1 MNGISRHFVGDGLAL
16 LRAVVALTLV
26 CCLAGL
32 ATLAA
37 PDSAHAVTRA
47 EQKAFDRSV
56 KAIKDYKNQPTDIVV
71 DVSDLSLT
79 RSQMYRVYER
89 VRWDGHYFWINP
101 FGEKSA
107 VIDGTKTI
115 TYHCAYSDATITAM
129 RKKFN
134 AKVKAA
140 LKWAPVGMTKVER
153 IHMLHDWFMTRGAVW
168 TDSLQSDGSR
178 NIDYKLAYGALVLKK
193 GDCMSFALAMRVLL
207 DEAGFTTDYAYITG
221 EHSHSWTRVKL
232 GGVWYNIDAAWD
244 NTYTR
249 NYPSYWD
256 DGICHMY
263 LMVNDWVMENGSPD
277 NFNDYGHPGFVANNK
292 NTAKSYAKRYLDF
305 DWAKTTRKWMKVGS
319 TFKCGQFTYTV
330 LRNHKVKA
338 VKCNAKSK
346 ATLVVPRAAAYRG
359 HSYKITGFGTYAL
372 SGTKAKILVVKSPH
386 LMKSGLKNS
395 LRYTKVAKVK
405 VAKSR
410 VGKATYNKYRTY
422 FKKANSGKRVRLSYA

>member
-1 MNGISRHFVGDGLAL
+1 MDGVSRYTVGGSAL
-16 LRAVVALTLV
+16 LRAAVALTLI

-32 ATLAA
+32 ATLVL
-37 PDSAHAVTRA
+37 PDAAHAVTRA
-47 EQKAFDRSV
+47 EQTAFDRSV
-56 KAIKDYKNQPTDIVV
+56 KAIKDYKHQPTDIVV
-71 DVSDLSLT
+71 DVSDLHLT

-107 VIDGTKTI
+107 VIGGTKTI
-115 TYHCAYSDATITAM
+115 TYHCAYSDAAITSM

-140 LKWAPVGMTKVER
+140 LKWAPAGMTKVER

-221 EHSHSWTRVKL
+221 ANSHSWTRVKL

-277 NFNDYGHPGFVANNK
+277 NFNDYGHPGFIANNK
-292 NTAKSYAKRYLDF
+292 NTAKSHAKRYLDY
-305 DWAKTTRKWMKVGS
+305 DWAKTTRTWMKVGS
-319 TFKCGQFTYTV
+319 TFKCGQFTYKV
-330 LRNHKVKA
+330 LRNHKVEV

-346 ATLVVPRAAAYRG
+346 KTLSVPKAAAYRG
-359 HSYKITGFGTYAL
+359 HSYKITGFKAYVL
-372 SGTKAKILVVKSPH
+372 SGAKATTLVVKSPH
-386 LMKSGLKNS
+386 LTKSGLKNS
-395 LRYTKVAKVK
+395 LRYSKVAKVK
-405 VAKSR
+405 VAKLR
-410 VGKATYNKYRTY
+410 VSKTTYKKYRTY
-422 FKKANSGKRVRLSYA
+422 FKKANSGKTVHVSYA

>member
-1 MNGISRHFVGDGLAL
+1 MNSKSVFPTVYSAAFHVVVSLLLA
-16 LRAVVALTLV
+16 

-32 ATLAA
+32 AALAV
-37 PDSAHAVTRA
+37 PDAAHAVSKA
-47 EQKAFDRSV
+47 EQAAFDRSV
-56 KAIKDYKNQPTDIVV
+56 KAIQDYKNQPTDIVV
-71 DVSDLSLT
+71 NVSDLRLT

-107 VIDGTKTI
+107 VIGGTETI
-115 TYHCAYSDATITAM
+115 TYHCAYNDATITSM

-140 LKWAPVGMTKVER
+140 LKWAPAGMTKVER

-263 LMVNDWVMENGSPD
+263 LTVNDWVMENGSPD
-277 NFNDYGHPGFVANNK
+277 NLNDDGHPGFVANNK
-292 NTAKSYAKRYLDF
+292 NTARSYAKRYLDR
-305 DWAKTTRKWMKVGS
+305 DWAKTTRKWMKAGS
-319 TFKCGQFTYTV
+319 VFKCGCFTYKV
-330 LRNHKVKA
+330 LRSHKVH
-338 VKCNAKSK
+338 VVRCNTKSK
-346 ATLVVPRAAAYRG
+346 KTLTVPKTAAYRG
-359 HSYKITGFGTYAL
+359 HSYKVTGFDASVL
-372 SGTKAKILVVKSPH
+372 SGAKAKTLIVKSPS
-386 LMKSGLKNS
+386 LTKAGVKGSLGNS
-395 LRYTKVAKVK
+395 KVK
-405 VAKSR
+405 KVLVAKSS
-410 VGKATYNKYRTY
+410 VSKATYKKYRAY
-422 FKKANSGKRVRLSYA
+422 FKKANSGKKVRLSYA